1 MRACTAALAAALGL
15 ASGASGSEE
24 AVEARYIRRFFPDPT
39 EWESR
44 EHEPTRTEVGS
55 MELWE
60 VSQYPPGAQPTREQ
74 QEAAD
79 GLIERGERAVQKHG
93 WEDFQKAVADGF
105 KSHPNDGRHYFNAKY
120 VFDDR
125 VLDPER
131 PEFLMYYDTPQGK
144 RLVGFMFYVAEPTDR
159 GPQIGGP
166 LTVWHYHLF
175 PKAVCMLGMLRGPD
189 RRGQG
194 LLPGAEAD
202 ERGRCAWGIPF
213 HRGPEML
220 HLWLIRHPL
229 GPFGTRM
236 YIPPENVK
244 EELEKRDRT
253 REEKAG
259 ELIPAPPIPLDP
271 LSRSGHPP
279 HTAGGATVDE

>member
-1 MRACTAALAAALGL
+1 MRVCTAALVAVLGL

-24 AVEARYIRRFFPDPT
+24 AVEARYIRRFFPDT
-39 EWESR
+39 SEWESR
-44 EHEPTRTEVGS
+44 EHEPMRTEKGK

-79 GLIERGERAVQKHG
+79 GLIERSNRAVQKHG
-93 WEDFQKAVADGF
+93 WENFQNAVADGF
-105 KSHPNDGRHYFNAKY
+105 KSHPNDGRHYFNAEY

-131 PEFLMYYDTPQGK
+131 PEFLMYYDTPEGK
-144 RLVGFMFYVAEPTDR
+144 RLVGFMFYSATPTDP

-175 PKAVCMLGMLRGPD
+175 PKAVCMLGMLRKPD
-189 RRGQG
+189 PRAQDS
-194 LLPGAEAD
+194 LPGAEAD
-202 ERGRCAWGIPF
+202 ERGAEADERGAEADEPGSCAWGSRLY
-213 HRGPEML
+213 RGPEML
-220 HLWLIRHPL
+220 HLWLINHPL

-236 YIPPENVK
+236 HMTPETVK

-253 REEKAG
+253 HAENEG
-259 ELIPAPPIPLDP
+259 ELNPAPLDP
-271 LSRSGHPP
+271 HSHGGH
-279 HTAGGATVDE
+279 